1 MLTPLQLVRRSL
13 GTLVGL
19 GTVSCCLTL
28 LYLGS
33 STVMSIGGSCA
44 SGGAYEIATPCPEGI
59 AWIVPGSIFGGIAG
73 LGLYIASSLPVG
85 PRLTPLAWPAL
96 FLSLGYAFLDSAL
109 HAGDGVD
116 GGFMVCAVLF
126 ILMGGVPLL
135 FLRNRDVFLG
145 VFWGREPSGP
155 AGGPRT
161 IPRRVVAVPARVPAP
176 VRTPAPAGG
185 ASRTPATE
193 GGLVGELERLAA
205 LHQAGRIDDAEYAR
219 AKNLLL
225 NGPDA

>member
-1 MLTPLQLVRRSL
+1 MLTPLRLVRRSL

-19 GTVSCCLTL
+19 GAVSCCLTL

-33 STVMSIGGSCA
+33 STVMSIGGACG
-44 SGGAYEIATPCPEGI
+44 SGGPYEIATPCPEGI
-59 AWIVPGSIFGGIAG
+59 GWIIPGSIFGGIAG

-145 VFWGREPSGP
+145 VFWGPAPSGP
-155 AGGPRT
+155 AGGPLP
-161 IPRRVVAVPARVPAP
+161 IPRRVVAAPAHVPDPA
-176 VRTPAPAGG
+176 RTPAPAGG
-185 ASRTPATE
+185 ALHTPATE

-205 LHQAGRIDDAEYAR
+205 LHQAGRIDDAEYTR